1 MSSIRAFFLKFLP
14 KGKVQKTN
22 TIADQVNFVA
32 KIIAGNYAAIHTSRQ
47 TLILGR
53 FSSWKFQ
60 EKKLIEKVGHSCLLL
75 LKKTVSEGNLRQFN
89 VIYSRYSP
97 RAGYELIA
105 ESVFTEPFSSGD
117 EDLALGTRVVGF
129 LILKGYTPRVSKE
142 NFFVHKVNQ
151 YRNNEKRT
159 GITEINIWV
168 YKGRK

>member
-1 MSSIRAFFLKFLP
+1 MSVRAFFLKYLL

-117 EDLALGTRVVGF
+117 EDLYNLHHWDLYF
-129 LILKGYTPRVSKE
+129 LLQKMILKAILKFAGNK
-142 NFFVHKVNQ
+142 KL
-151 YRNNEKRT
+151 
-159 GITEINIWV
+159 
-168 YKGRK
+168 